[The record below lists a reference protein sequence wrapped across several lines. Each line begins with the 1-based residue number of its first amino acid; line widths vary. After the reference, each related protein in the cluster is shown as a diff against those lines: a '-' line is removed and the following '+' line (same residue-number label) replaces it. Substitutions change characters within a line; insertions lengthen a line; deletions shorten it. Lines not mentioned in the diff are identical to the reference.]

1 MPFAEERPN
10 LQIRLRVLQWSVAAV
25 FLALATAF
33 WYFQVARHQQFLE
46 MAENNHQRALP
57 LAAPRGVLF
66 DRRGTALVENRF
78 ALNISIVRE
87 QANDVTRTAQTVAD
101 LTGVPLDSIT
111 EALTRSSRLP
121 TYRPTIVIR
130 DATEAQVAAVAAH
143 RLELP
148 GVIVEKVPTRRYPP
162 ESMGAH
168 LIGYVG
174 EVTDAQLAR
183 PEYKDVQGGAVV
195 GQAGVEQTYNPLL
208 MGVDG
213 ARHVIVNSRGREIDV
228 LGEDDAVEGRR
239 LQLTID
245 AEVQRAAEEAFRHY
259 GFRGSAIALAPSTG
273 EVLALSSQPA
283 YDPNLFAAGI
293 SRSAWNDLLTDPL
306 KPLNNRAIQGR
317 YSPGS
322 TFKIPMAVAGLEE
335 GVVTPDTRIFCGGG
349 ATFYGRFFKCHKAGG
364 HGSVSM
370 REALE
375 KSCNVY
381 FYTLGNML
389 GVDRIHKWAT
399 ALGLGEMSGIDLPH
413 ETQGIMPSTAWKKQR
428 TGEKWYA
435 GETISV
441 AIGQG
446 QVSVTPIS
454 LAVMMA
460 SVANGGTRVVPHL
473 VSAVDNGKGWER
485 LPPPDGQHDLHVSPE
500 HIEVVREGLW
510 RVVNGAGTGARG
522 RIVGYDVGGK
532 TGTAQVISNQGKA
545 RARGTRDLRDH
556 GWFVFFA
563 PADNPT
569 IAGVVFAEHA
579 EHGSSAAPIA
589 KYMMETWFARQEGR
603 ALPTLAPKPGQ
614 PAAPQAPAV
623 ATVARTAPQVR
634 TDGGAP

>member
-1 MPFAEERPN
+1 
-10 LQIRLRVLQWSVAAV
+10 
-25 FLALATAF
+25 
-33 WYFQVARHQQFLE
+33 
-46 MAENNHQRALP
+46 
-57 LAAPRGVLF
+57 
-66 DRRGTALVENRF
+66 
-78 ALNISIVRE
+78 
-87 QANDVTRTAQTVAD
+87 
-101 LTGVPLDSIT
+101 
-111 EALTRSSRLP
+111 
-121 TYRPTIVIR
+121 
-130 DATEAQVAAVAAH
+130 
-143 RLELP
+143 
-148 GVIVEKVPTRRYPP
+148 
-162 ESMGAH
+162 
-168 LIGYVG
+168 
-174 EVTDAQLAR
+174 
-183 PEYKDVQGGAVV
+183 
-195 GQAGVEQTYNPLL
+195 
-208 MGVDG
+208 
-213 ARHVIVNSRGREIDV
+213 
-228 LGEDDAVEGRR
+228 
-239 LQLTID
+239 
-245 AEVQRAAEEAFRHY
+245 
-259 GFRGSAIALAPSTG
+259 
-273 EVLALSSQPA
+273 
-283 YDPNLFAAGI
+283 
-293 SRSAWNDLLTDPL
+293 
-306 KPLNNRAIQGR
+306 
-317 YSPGS
+317 
-322 TFKIPMAVAGLEE
+322 MAVAGLEE
-335 GVVTPDTRIFCGGG
+335 GVVTPETRIFCGGG
-349 ATFYGRFFKCHKAGG
+349 ASFYGRYFKCHKAGG

-381 FYTLGNML
+381 FYTLGNLL

-485 LPPPDGQHDLHVSPE
+485 LPPPEGQHDLHVSPE
-500 HIEVVREGLW
+500 HIDVVREGLW
-510 RVVNGAGTGARG
+510 RVVNGAGTGARA

-532 TGTAQVISNQGKA
+532 TGTAQVISNQGRA
-545 RARGTRDLRDH
+545 RARGSRDLRDH

-563 PADNPT
+563 PADKPT

-603 ALPTLAPKPGQ
+603 ALPTLAPVPGQ

-623 ATVARTAPQVR
+623 ATVARTATPIR